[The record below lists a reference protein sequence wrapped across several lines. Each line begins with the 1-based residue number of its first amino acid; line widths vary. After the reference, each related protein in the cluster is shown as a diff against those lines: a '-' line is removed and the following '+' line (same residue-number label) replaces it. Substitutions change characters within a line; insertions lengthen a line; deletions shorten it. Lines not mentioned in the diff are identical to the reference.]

1 MGLVVYQV
9 DAFTD
14 EFGGGNKAGVV
25 PDASRLDEKEMQ
37 KIAKELGFS
46 ETAFVLPSKNSKS
59 HFNIKFFTPEQ
70 EVDIC
75 GHATIGAF
83 HVLASRGYLECNVNA
98 QCLKNKK
105 ILIEDTNAGI
115 FPIEIE
121 YDNGEILNIMMTQK
135 NPSEVF
141 FVEDNEIE
149 EIASLFNI
157 DKNNIGLKD
166 FKCKPTCVDSSLRD
180 LILPINSL
188 DSLKNMDPDF
198 KKIIKYC
205 EKNSIT
211 GIHAFSLNNLNDD
224 FEYLTTVRNFSPKI
238 GRNEESATGI
248 SNGSL
253 GYYLY
258 KNDILE
264 FDEDGILEFNVSQGI
279 YMNRPSKIKVI
290 LEKKDDVLKVKV
302 GGKSFISFEGIMK
315 CKEQECE
322 IEYY

>member
-25 PDASRLDEKEMQ
+25 PDASRIEEDEMK

-46 ETAFVLPSKNSKS
+46 ETAFVLPSNNSKS
-59 HFNIKFFTPEQ
+59 HFNIKFYTPKQ

-83 HVLASRGYLECNVNA
+83 HVLASKGYLECNVNA

-121 YDNGEILNIMMTQK
+121 YDDGEILNIMMTQK
-135 NPSEVF
+135 TPNEVF
-141 FVEDNEIE
+141 FIEDNEIE

-157 DKNNIGLKD
+157 SQMDIGLKGI
-166 FKCKPTCVDSSLRD
+166 KCKPTCVESSLRD

-188 DSLKNMDPDF
+188 ESLENMEPDF

-211 GIHAFSLNNLNDD
+211 GIHAFVLNDSS
-224 FEYLTTVRNFSPKI
+224 EYLATVRNFSPKI
-238 GRNEESATGI
+238 GRDEESATGI

-258 KNDILE
+258 KNDILK
-264 FDEDGILEFNVSQGI
+264 FDDGNTLEFNISQGI
-279 YMNRPSKIKVI
+279 FMNRPSKIKVI
-290 LEKKDDVLKVKV
+290 LEKVDNDLTVKV
-302 GGKSFISFEGIMK
+302 GGRSFISFEGIMR
-315 CKEQECE
+315 CKERECE